1 MLMRTP
7 AAVAAPGQRQRTLAV
22 CAALVLLAFALRVAG
37 VQRQDLWG
45 DEAFSVRFSAQ
56 ALPQIVQ
63 PGVETHP
70 PLYHAL
76 LHYWM
81 AAAGNR
87 PLAVRYLSVLTGTLL
102 VATCCNVGRN
112 VFPRAVGVTTAAV
125 ASVSAFGIYYSQ
137 EVRMYALAA
146 LLCAL
151 ATLLVLR
158 HQARP
163 RQTERL
169 WAWLLAVTLAL
180 FTHYYCALVWLAHLL
195 LLAAKRSTRSRL
207 WLGILPGA
215 ALAAWVLAQRVLLGE
230 RAGLRWQ
237 AWDWAGSC
245 AMWLDAPRAL
255 LAGTTLPPAQAWLA
269 YGLLAVAGWGVWR
282 ARHMRQRWLALC
294 VLLPLLGAWLLAP
307 VMPFFNVRFLIVAL
321 PALWVLLAAGVQAA
335 PRGLRPLLLAAVLL
349 ANLLGLYHYHFNAA
363 FAKGGYGRLLATLRV
378 QAQAGDGLL
387 LAHSA
392 QSALYEYYGPVA
404 LPLYKLAWDFPWT
417 DARSPALLDTAAN
430 AHTRLWL
437 LSFGDAQAYDPQ
449 RSFQQGLSRRAFLA
463 WHGDFTDATLD
474 LFVRGDTQPNRPRSA
489 SFAGQLLL
497 DAFGLSAT
505 RLPAGSSLQVA
516 TRWQALAAP
525 AGDYT
530 LFTHLLG
537 ADGSLVA
544 QVDGQPQGGLQ
555 PTGSWPVGAQFT
567 ERVALQL
574 PRTLQPG
581 SYAVQV
587 GWYRLDTLERLVV
600 DGSGGLQ
607 NSVELGSVVVTA
619 P

>member
-1 MLMRTP
+1 MRTP
-7 AAVAAPGQRQRTLAV
+7 AAVAAPGQRQRMLAV

-102 VATCCNVGRN
+102 VATCCNLGRS
-112 VFPRAVGVTTAAV
+112 VFPRAVGVTATAV

-215 ALAAWVLAQRVLLGE
+215 ALAAWVLAQRVFLGE

-237 AWDWAGSC
+237 AWDWASS
-245 AMWLDAPRAL
+245 
-255 LAGTTLPPAQAWLA
+255 
-269 YGLLAVAGWGVWR
+269 
-282 ARHMRQRWLALC
+282 
-294 VLLPLLGAWLLAP
+294 
-307 VMPFFNVRFLIVAL
+307 
-321 PALWVLLAAGVQAA
+321 
-335 PRGLRPLLLAAVLL
+335 RP
-349 ANLLGLYHYHFNAA
+349 
-363 FAKGGYGRLLATLRV
+363 
-378 QAQAGDGLL
+378 
-387 LAHSA
+387 
-392 QSALYEYYGPVA
+392 
-404 LPLYKLAWDFPWT
+404 
-417 DARSPALLDTAAN
+417 
-430 AHTRLWL
+430 
-437 LSFGDAQAYDPQ
+437 
-449 RSFQQGLSRRAFLA
+449 
-463 WHGDFTDATLD
+463 
-474 LFVRGDTQPNRPRSA
+474 
-489 SFAGQLLL
+489 
-497 DAFGLSAT
+497 
-505 RLPAGSSLQVA
+505 
-516 TRWQALAAP
+516 
-525 AGDYT
+525 
-530 LFTHLLG
+530 
-537 ADGSLVA
+537 
-544 QVDGQPQGGLQ
+544 
-555 PTGSWPVGAQFT
+555 
-567 ERVALQL
+567 
-574 PRTLQPG
+574 
-581 SYAVQV
+581 
-587 GWYRLDTLERLVV
+587 
-600 DGSGGLQ
+600 
-607 NSVELGSVVVTA
+607 
-619 P
+619 

>member
-1 MLMRTP
+1 M
-7 AAVAAPGQRQRTLAV
+7 
-22 CAALVLLAFALRVAG
+22 
-37 VQRQDLWG
+37 
-45 DEAFSVRFSAQ
+45 
-56 ALPQIVQ
+56 
-63 PGVETHP
+63 THP

-102 VATCCNVGRN
+102 VATCCNLGRS
-112 VFPRAVGVTTAAV
+112 VFPRAVGVTATAV

-195 LLAAKRSTRSRL
+195 LLAAKRSTRRRL
-207 WLGILPGA
+207 WMGILPGA
-215 ALAAWVLAQRVLLGE
+215 TLAAWVLAQRVFLGE

-237 AWDWAGSC
+237 AWDWPGSR
-245 AMWLDAPRAL
+245 AIWLDAPRAL

-321 PALWVLLAAGVQAA
+321 PALWVLLAAGMQAA
-335 PRGLRPLLLAAVLL
+335 PRGLRPLLLAAVLF
-349 ANLLGLYHYHFNAA
+349 ANLVGLYHYHFNAA

-449 RSFQQGLSRRAFLA
+449 RSFQQGLSQRLFLA

-474 LFVRGDTQPNRPRSA
+474 LFVRGDTQPNQPRSA

-525 AGDYT
+525 PADYT

-537 ADGSLVA
+537 ADGSLIA

-600 DGSGGLQ
+600 DGSGGLH
-607 NSVELGSVVVTA
+607 NSVELFSVVVTA

>member
-1 MLMRTP
+1 
-7 AAVAAPGQRQRTLAV
+7 
-22 CAALVLLAFALRVAG
+22 
-37 VQRQDLWG
+37 
-45 DEAFSVRFSAQ
+45 
-56 ALPQIVQ
+56 
-63 PGVETHP
+63 
-70 PLYHAL
+70 
-76 LHYWM
+76 
-81 AAAGNR
+81 
-87 PLAVRYLSVLTGTLL
+87 
-102 VATCCNVGRN
+102 
-112 VFPRAVGVTTAAV
+112 
-125 ASVSAFGIYYSQ
+125 
-137 EVRMYALAA
+137 
-146 LLCAL
+146 
-151 ATLLVLR
+151 
-158 HQARP
+158 
-163 RQTERL
+163 
-169 WAWLLAVTLAL
+169 
-180 FTHYYCALVWLAHLL
+180 
-195 LLAAKRSTRSRL
+195 
-207 WLGILPGA
+207 
-215 ALAAWVLAQRVLLGE
+215 
-230 RAGLRWQ
+230 
-237 AWDWAGSC
+237 
-245 AMWLDAPRAL
+245 
-255 LAGTTLPPAQAWLA
+255 
-269 YGLLAVAGWGVWR
+269 
-282 ARHMRQRWLALC
+282 
-294 VLLPLLGAWLLAP
+294 
-307 VMPFFNVRFLIVAL
+307 
-321 PALWVLLAAGVQAA
+321 
-335 PRGLRPLLLAAVLL
+335 
-349 ANLLGLYHYHFNAA
+349 HFNAA
-363 FAKGGYGRLLATLRV
+363 FAKGGYGRLLATLRA

-430 AHTRLWL
+430 AHARLWL

-449 RSFQQGLSRRAFLA
+449 RSFQQGLSQRAFLA

-474 LFVRGDTQPNRPRSA
+474 LFVRGDTQPNQPRSA

-525 AGDYT
+525 AADYT

-537 ADGSLVA
+537 ADGSLIA

>member
-1 MLMRTP
+1 MREA

-37 VQRQDLWG
+37 MQRQDLWG

-56 ALPQIVQ
+56 ALPQIVR

-81 AAAGNR
+81 AAAGDR
-87 PLAVRYLSVLTGTLL
+87 PLAVRFLSVLSGTLL
-102 VATCCNVGRN
+102 VATCCNLGRRFSPRPVGI
-112 VFPRAVGVTTAAV
+112 TTAAV

-137 EVRMYALAA
+137 EVRMDALAA

-158 HQARP
+158 LHARP
-163 RQTERL
+163 RHTGRL
-169 WAWLLAVTLAL
+169 WAWLLAATLAL

-215 ALAAWVLAQRVLLGE
+215 ALAVWVLAQRAFLGE
-230 RAGLRWQ
+230 RAALRWQ
-237 AWDWAGSC
+237 AWEWAGSR
-245 AMWLDAPRAL
+245 AIWLDAPRAL
-255 LAGTTLPPAQAWLA
+255 LAGATLPPAQAWPA
-269 YGLLAVAGWGVWR
+269 YGLLALAIWGAWR
-282 ARHMRQRWLALC
+282 TRHTTQRWLALC

-307 VMPFFNVRFLIVAL
+307 VMPFFNERFLIVAL
-321 PALWVLLAAGVQAA
+321 PALWVLLASGVQAA
-335 PRGLRPLLLAAVLL
+335 PRGLRPALLAAVLL
-349 ANLLGLYHYHFNAA
+349 INLLGLYHYHYNTA
-363 FAKGGYGRLLATLRV
+363 FAKGGYGRLLATVRA

-404 LPLYKLAWDFPWT
+404 LPLYRLAWDFPWT
-417 DARSPALLDTAAN
+417 DARSTALLDTAAN

-449 RSFQQGLSRRAFLA
+449 RSFQQGLSQRAFLA

-474 LFVRGDTQPNRPRSA
+474 LFVRGNTQANRPRSA

-497 DAFGLSAT
+497 DAFGLSADQ
-505 RLPAGSSLQVA
+505 LPAGSSLQVA
-516 TRWQALAAP
+516 TRWQALVAP
-525 AGDYT
+525 AADYT

-537 ADGSLVA
+537 ADGSLVS
-544 QVDGQPQGGLQ
+544 QVDGQPQGGLR
-555 PTGSWPVGAQFT
+555 PTGSWPVGEQFT

-574 PRTLQPG
+574 PRTMQPG

-587 GWYRLDTLERLVV
+587 GWYRLDTLERLAV

-607 NSVELGSVVVTA
+607 NSVELGVVVVAT

>member
-1 MLMRTP
+1 M
-7 AAVAAPGQRQRTLAV
+7 AAPGQQQRTLAV

-37 VQRQDLWG
+37 MQRQDLWG

-56 ALPQIVQ
+56 ALPQIVR

-70 PLYHAL
+70 PLYHTL

-81 AAAGNR
+81 AVAGNR

-102 VATCCNVGRN
+102 VATCCKLGRSL
-112 VFPRAVGVTTAAV
+112 FLRPVGVTTAAI

-137 EVRMYALAA
+137 EARMYALAA

-151 ATLLVLR
+151 ATLLLLR
-158 HQARP
+158 LQARP
-163 RQTERL
+163 RQTGRL
-169 WAWLLAVTLAL
+169 WTWLLAVTLAL
-180 FTHYYCALVWLAHLL
+180 FTHYYCALVWLAHLF
-195 LLAAKRSTRSRL
+195 LLAAIRSLRSRL

-215 ALAAWVLAQRVLLGE
+215 ALAVWVLAQRAFLGE

-237 AWDWAGSC
+237 AWDWAGSR
-245 AMWLDAPRAL
+245 AIWLDAPRAL
-255 LAGTTLPPAQAWLA
+255 LAGATLPPAQAWPA
-269 YGLLAVAGWGVWR
+269 YGLLAVALWGVWQV
-282 ARHMRQRWLALC
+282 RHTTQRWLALC

-321 PALWVLLAAGVQAA
+321 PAFWVLLAAGVQAA
-335 PRGLRPLLLAAVLL
+335 PRGLRPLLLAAVLCI
-349 ANLLGLYHYHFNAA
+349 NLLGLYHYHFNAA
-363 FAKGGYGRLLATLRV
+363 FAKGGYGRLLDTVRA

-417 DARSPALLDTAAN
+417 DARSTAMLDTAAN

-449 RSFQQGLSRRAFLA
+449 RSFQQGLSQRAFLA

-474 LFVRGDTQPNRPRSA
+474 LFVRGDTRPNRARSA
-489 SFAGQLLL
+489 TFAGQLRL
-497 DAFGLSAT
+497 DAFGLSADQ
-505 RLPAGSSLQVA
+505 LSAGSSLQVA

-525 AGDYT
+525 AANYT

-544 QVDGQPQGGLQ
+544 QVDGQPQGGLR
-555 PTGSWPVGAQFT
+555 PTGSWPVGAQIT

-574 PRTLQPG
+574 PRTMQPG

-587 GWYRLDTLERLVV
+587 GWYRLDTLQRLAV